1 MRRAGDP
8 PAIMLRRFGTV
19 TARLAA
25 GKALIRGRDTV
36 LGTRTA
42 RVFLRGDLI
51 HVPQNAP
58 SPTMSLTSELRTQ
71 LVQTIAMV
79 ELSRP
84 EVSRTMGQ
92 NHRCG
97 ARLHPHRRMK

>member
-1 MRRAGDP
+1 
-8 PAIMLRRFGTV
+8 MLRRFGTV

-42 RVFLRGDLI
+42 RVFLRGDDLI
-51 HVPQNAP
+51 HVRQNAP

-84 EVSRTMGQ
+84 EVSRMMGQ